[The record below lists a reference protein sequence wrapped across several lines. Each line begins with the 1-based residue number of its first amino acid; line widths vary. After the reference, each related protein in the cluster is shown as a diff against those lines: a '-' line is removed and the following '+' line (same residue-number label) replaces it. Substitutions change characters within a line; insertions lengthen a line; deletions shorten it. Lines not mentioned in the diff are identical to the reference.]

1 MPMNKGDPM
10 EKKLVSIIIPIYNAG
25 KYLDEC
31 LESVI
36 NQTYDNLEIILLP
49 GFSNDNST
57 SICEEWAA
65 KDSRILITPQDKNCT
80 GYARNKGISAAH
92 GEYIAFCDA
101 DDKMLPE
108 FVEEMISSAI
118 ENDSD
123 IVECEYYNA
132 SEDLSSL
139 SPYTVPELLSDFP
152 HSFYERFGS
161 SAVWKYMVKKAFWT
175 SNGFRFPE
183 SNRMED
189 LAVYSLIFAKAS
201 KVNFIYKPLYI
212 YRDNPHSVMHT
223 PPDIQTRF
231 DNFIF
236 IASFMVSEHK
246 RLDCFSQSKNT
257 ILSQLE
263 HHAGYFPKAFP
274 DSMKKDIP
282 RWENLFTDKF
292 KDLFGHKISVFEIR
306 AFGWGSVGT
315 GKLCSIMTKT
325 ASIDGKYISQ
335 MTFRGVTSEN
345 IRLQLE
351 EILKA
356 YKPNII
362 LLDLLE
368 ETDYIVK
375 YDGDIEEYL
384 KQWFLGVSIFS
395 GIMHSLCPDAHIFVV
410 EKYLAHKHLEAEE
423 MKEFENT
430 DDINILNELLGIM
443 YKNIS
448 ASIAES
454 IFIPSIPDSS
464 RYSLDND
471 PKGGHTFDEAYYY
484 EEIID
489 IIHDL

>member
-1 MPMNKGDPM
+1 MN
-10 EKKLVSIIIPIYNAG
+10 KKLVSIIIPIYNAE

-31 LESVI
+31 LESVTG
-36 NQTYDNLEIILLP
+36 QTYDNLEIILLP
-49 GFSNDNST
+49 GASNDNSI
-57 SICEEWAA
+57 SICKKWAQN
-65 KDSRILITPQDKNCT
+65 DSRILITPQDKNCT

-161 SAVWKYMVKKAFWT
+161 SSVWKYLVRRSFWT
-175 SNGFRFPE
+175 SNELRFPE
-183 SNRMED
+183 SNLMED
-189 LAVYSLIFAKAS
+189 LAVYSLLFAAAS
-201 KVNFIYKPLYI
+201 KVSYVYKPLYI
-212 YRDNPHSVMHT
+212 YRANPHSVMHT
-223 PPDIQTRF
+223 LPDIQMRF
-231 DNFIF
+231 DNFMF
-236 IASFMVSEHK
+236 IASFIVNEHK
-246 RLDCFSQSKNT
+246 RLGCYSTSKNT
-257 ILSQLE
+257 TLSQLE
-263 HHAGYFPKAFP
+263 HHAEYFFQKFP
-274 DSMKKDIP
+274 NSMKKEVP
-282 RWENLFTDKF
+282 LWEARFTEEFKKLFD
-292 KDLFGHKISVFEIR
+292 HKISVFEIR

-315 GKLCSIMTKT
+315 GKLSSIMTKT
-325 ASIDGKYISQ
+325 SSIDGKFISQ

-375 YDGDIEEYL
+375 YNGDIEEYL

-395 GIMHSLCPDAHIFVV
+395 GIIHSLCPDAHIFVV